1 MDNEVK
7 TNILQYLDGIPIRL
21 KEPFNLDFLHQY
33 GTMFKIYD
41 TQSSGNLCF
50 GFKKEGKRYFI
61 KFAGAKTINDHDL
74 PVEDAIARLKA
85 AVTKYR
91 ELSHPSLI
99 HLIKAEEISNGFAI
113 VFDWEDGG
121 SIGDLNPSL
130 RERFLSLP
138 IGKRMRVFEEI
149 LSFHAHV
156 ARCGYVAID
165 FNDNSILYDFD
176 SDKVIICDIDFYA
189 KQSYMNGMGSIF
201 GIKSLMAPEE
211 FRCAALLD
219 EVTNV
224 YTMGATAFMLF
235 SNYDRSPEAWPLDGK
250 LYSVVKRAV
259 SDTRIQRQ
267 QSIRQLMEEWN
278 AAKNNEL

>member
-7 TNILQYLDGIPIRL
+7 ANILQYIDGIPIRL
-21 KEPFNLDFLHQY
+21 KEPFNFEALHQY
-33 GTMFKIYD
+33 GTVFKIYD
-41 TQSSGNLCF
+41 AQSSGNLCF
-50 GFKKEGKRYFI
+50 GFEKEGKRYFI

-85 AVTKYR
+85 AVAKYK

-99 HLIKAEEISNGFAI
+99 RLIKAEKISNGFAI

-121 SIGDLNPSL
+121 SIGDLNSSQ

-138 IGKRMRVFEEI
+138 TGKRMRVFEKI
-149 LSFHAHV
+149 LNFHEHV

-165 FNDNSILYDFD
+165 FNDNSTLYDFD
-176 SDKVIICDIDFYA
+176 SEKVVICDIDFYA

-224 YTMGATAFMLF
+224 YTMGATAFMLLTNF
-235 SNYDRSPEAWPLDGK
+235 DRSPGAWPLDVK

-267 QSIRQLMEEWN
+267 QSIRQLMKEWD
-278 AAKNNEL
+278 AAKIMV